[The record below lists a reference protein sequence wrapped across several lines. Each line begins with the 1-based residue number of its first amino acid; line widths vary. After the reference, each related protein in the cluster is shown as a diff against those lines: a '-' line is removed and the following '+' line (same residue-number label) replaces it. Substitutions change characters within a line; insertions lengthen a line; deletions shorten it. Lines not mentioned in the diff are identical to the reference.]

1 MAHRTGQVTSGRG
14 LTWIPSDLTSPFGTP
29 SIKKQAFHL
38 TGQVEGAVAVP
49 EGNDRSGTHPE
60 TAEVLVIGAGPSG
73 AFASKRLAEAG
84 FRVVCLE
91 QGDWVDPGRYP
102 GSAPELEL
110 VAGRE
115 WSFDPNVRALPSD
128 YPVNAADS
136 DVDPLMFNAV
146 GGSSIVFGA
155 HWMRFLPSDFRV
167 RSLDG
172 VADDWPIS
180 YEDVRPF
187 YERVDV
193 EMAASGLEG
202 DPAYP
207 PGLAPPLPPL
217 PIGKLGLTAVRGFD
231 KLGWHWWPGSNAI
244 ASQAHRSF
252 KPCTLRGTCDWGCP
266 EGAKANVDAAV
277 WPGALH
283 LGVRLVTGARVRE
296 LPVDGKGLVTGAI
309 WIDREGDEH
318 FQPAQVVLLAAN
330 GVGTPRL
337 LLLSASSRFPDG
349 LANTSG
355 LVGRRLMMHPYA
367 EVYGVF
373 EEDLESWTGPFG
385 QSIYSLEFYESD
397 ASRGFVRGAK
407 WAAMPT
413 LGPLSILDRAG
424 WGPVAT
430 RWGAGV
436 HTTMREMLG
445 HTIEFGI
452 IAEDL
457 PDEENRVMLDGS
469 LTDADGIPAP
479 KVAYKN
485 SENTRRLLAYHVARA
500 TEVVEAAGARR
511 SFSPG
516 IIRGTGWHLLGTA
529 RMGDDP
535 TTSVVDRWGQSH
547 DVPNLY
553 IVDGSAFVTSSG
565 LNPTATL
572 CALALRAAEHA
583 VETRRL
589 QKVPA

>member
-1 MAHRTGQVTSGRG
+1 MSRG
-14 LTWIPSDLTSPFGTP
+14 DGGW
-29 SIKKQAFHL
+29 
-38 TGQVEGAVAVP
+38 
-49 EGNDRSGTHPE
+49 SGTDSGPVD
-60 TAEVLVIGAGPSG
+60 VLVIGAGPSG

-84 FRVVCLE
+84 FSVTCLE
-91 QGDWVDPGRYP
+91 QGDWMDRDAYP
-102 GSAPELEL
+102 GSTQELEL
-110 VAGRE
+110 VVGKE
-115 WSFDPNVRALPSD
+115 WSFDPNVRQLPSD
-128 YPVNAADS
+128 YPVNARDS
-136 DVDPLMFNAV
+136 DVDPLMFSAV

-193 EMAASGLEG
+193 TMAASGLEG

-207 PGLAPPLPPL
+207 PGLAPTLPAL
-217 PIGKLGLTAVRGFD
+217 PIGKIGLTAARGFD
-231 KLGWHWWPGSNAI
+231 ALGWHWWPGSNAI
-244 ASQAHRSF
+244 ASRPYRSL
-252 KPCTLRGTCDWGCP
+252 KQCALRGTCDWGCP
-266 EGAKANVDAAV
+266 EGAKASIDVAV
-277 WPGALH
+277 WPDALQ
-283 LGVRLVTGARVRE
+283 LGVHLVTGARVRE
-296 LPVDGKGLVTGAI
+296 LSVDRRGLATGAV
-309 WIDREGDEH
+309 WIDRDGREH
-318 FQPAQVVLLAAN
+318 FQPAQVVMLAAN

-337 LLLSASSRFPDG
+337 LQLSRSSIFPDG
-349 LANTSG
+349 LANSSG

-373 EEDLESWTGPFG
+373 EEDVESWAGPFG
-385 QSIYSLEFYESD
+385 QCIYSLQFYETD

-424 WGPVAT
+424 WGPVAE
-430 RWGAGV
+430 RWGAGI
-436 HTTMREMLG
+436 HSTMREMLG

-457 PDEENRVMLDGS
+457 PDEANRVTLDDA

-479 KVAYKN
+479 RVTYRN
-485 SENTRRLLAYHVARA
+485 SENTRSLLEFHVARA
-500 TEVVEAAGARR
+500 REVVEAAGARR

-516 IIRGTGWHLLGTA
+516 IIRGTGWHLIGTA

-535 TTSVVDRWGQSH
+535 ATSVVDRWGRCH

-553 IVDGSAFVTSSG
+553 IVDGSTFVTSSG
-565 LNPTATL
+565 LNPTATV

-589 QKVPA
+589 QQVPA

>member
-1 MAHRTGQVTSGRG
+1 VWRG
-14 LTWIPSDLTSPFGTP
+14 
-29 SIKKQAFHL
+29 
-38 TGQVEGAVAVP
+38 P
-49 EGNDRSGTHPE
+49 EGDRLSKDKE
-60 TAEVLVIGAGPSG
+60 VVDVLVIGAGPSG

-84 FRVVCLE
+84 FAVVCLE
-91 QGDWVDPGRYP
+91 QGDWMDRDGYP
-102 GSAPELEL
+102 GPTPELEL
-110 VAGRE
+110 VVGKE
-115 WSFDPNVRALPSD
+115 WSFDPNVRELPSD
-128 YPVNAADS
+128 YPVNARDS
-136 DVDPLMFNAV
+136 DVDPLMFSAV

-180 YEDVRPF
+180 YDDLRPF
-187 YERVDV
+187 YERVDI

-207 PGLAPPLPPL
+207 PPGLVPPLPAL
-217 PIGKLGLTAVRGFD
+217 PIGKVGLTAARGFD

-244 ASQAHRSF
+244 ASRPHRSF
-252 KPCTLRGTCDWGCP
+252 RPCALRGTCDWGCP
-266 EGAKANVDAAV
+266 EGAKASIDVAV
-277 WPGALH
+277 WPDALQ
-283 LGVRLVTGARVRE
+283 LGVKLVTGARVRE
-296 LPVDGKGLVTGAI
+296 LSVNRRGLVTGAV
-309 WIDREGDEH
+309 WIDREGREH
-318 FQPAQVVLLAAN
+318 FQPAQVVMLAAN

-337 LLLSASSRFPDG
+337 LLLSSSSLYPDG
-349 LANTSG
+349 LANSSG

-373 EEDLESWTGPFG
+373 EEDVESWTGPFG
-385 QSIYSLEFYESD
+385 QCIYSLEFYETD

-424 WGPVAT
+424 WSPVAE
-430 RWGAGV
+430 RWGASI
-436 HTTMREMLG
+436 HSTMREMLG

-457 PDEENRVMLDGS
+457 PDEANRVTLDDA
-469 LTDADGIPAP
+469 LVDADNIPAP
-479 KVAYKN
+479 KVDYRN
-485 SENTRRLLAYHVARA
+485 SENTRSLLEYHVARA

-516 IIRGTGWHLLGTA
+516 IIRGTGWHLIGTA

-535 TTSVVDRWGQSH
+535 TTSVVDKWGRSH

-553 IVDGSAFVTSSG
+553 IVDGSTFVTSSG
-565 LNPTATL
+565 MNPTATV
-572 CALALRAAEHA
+572 CALALRSAEHV
-583 VETRRL
+583 VETRRA